1 MYNISHKYKRF
12 ILLLFKLAIVFGA
25 IYFIHQK
32 LATNQ
37 LLSLIQF
44 KEQLLIVFS
53 TNIWGVLFLFLL
65 TDANWLLEIFKW
77 KTLASKEKKI
87 SFTEAYK
94 QCLSS
99 LTASIITPNR
109 VGEYGAKALYF
120 KKTSRKKILF
130 LNLIGNLSQ
139 LITSLFFG
147 VIGILYFLY
156 NFEIQLPKLNILN
169 LLFTV
174 GLFTILFIFRKKLNF
189 FKIKSHLK
197 QIPSNTYTKT
207 LVLSLLRYIVFSHQ
221 FYFLTLLFGVDAS
234 YITVISLIFTM
245 YFIASIIPSL
255 AIFDWAIKGS
265 IAVWLFTFIGVNELT
280 IVTIT
285 TLMWVLNFAT
295 PSLIGSIFVLNFKL
309 LEKE

>member
-1 MYNISHKYKRF
+1 M
-12 ILLLFKLAIVFGA
+12 LFKLAIVFGA
-25 IYFIHQK
+25 IYFIYQK

-120 KKTSRKKILF
+120 KTKSRRKILF

-285 TLMWVLNFAT
+285 TLMWVLNFAI